1 MYKASSDCFIIGYK
15 GIPERG
21 PIVEAL
27 AVLNHTAA
35 LQMGTYLTDTWKWS
49 TTLHKR
55 VEKTK
60 KSYDNP
66 MSKLVINIIRNTG
79 TFTR

>member
-55 VEKTK
+55 VEKNQK
-60 KSYDNP
+60 K
-66 MSKLVINIIRNTG
+66 L
-79 TFTR
+79 